1 MRNAKGFTLIELLAV
16 IIISTTVLVPLLSGL
31 IGNFEVNKRMHARK
45 AASSITLTTLS
56 AFEKVHFDNL
66 DNQLGD
72 DLIVEITQNDCDE
85 FTFDVDNP
93 YRIMPSDEV
102 CMMIFEQEWNSIQF
116 TGEETFKVFLY
127 PYHLTE
133 NEIDTILG
141 MESVPDRV
149 KNEIDELTPSDD
161 TDEDILRMSVW
172 IEYDEDSGQDIAAS
186 GVVSRE

>member
-1 MRNAKGFTLIELLAV
+1 MRNQKGFTLIELIAV
-16 IIISTTVLVPLLSGL
+16 ILISTTVRVPLLSGL

-116 TGEETFKVFLY
+116 TGEDTFKVFLY

-172 IEYDEDSGQDIAAS
+172 IEYDDDTGQDIAAS